1 MNYKSLLLLLSIVSL
16 NMLAQDRKTNI
27 VPQLTSN
34 NIKQVIAA
42 MTLEEKASLL
52 LGTNKKIS
60 NGPVVGNSE
69 GRIKGAAGY
78 TMGIERFGIPGTVLA
93 DGPAGVRIDPTRKDD
108 TKTYYATAWPVGTLL
123 ASSWDTALVEKVG
136 VAFGKEVKDYGIDV
150 ILAPGLNIQKD
161 PLCGRNFEYYSE
173 DPFVSGYIAA
183 AIVKGIQSN
192 GVGTS
197 IKHFAVNNQE
207 SNRDKVNAIVSER
220 ALREIYLKGFEIA
233 VKEGHPWTVMSS
245 YNKLNGTYTSQRY
258 DLLTQILRDEWG
270 FKGYVMTDWFGGDDS
285 VTQMKAGNDLIMP
298 GGSSYYKKIVDAVN
312 NGTLD
317 IKVLDKNVE
326 RILNVIVQTPTFK
339 NYNCSNTPDLK
350 ANAIL
355 AREAAS
361 ESMVLLK
368 NNDNILPLKND
379 TKIAVFGIASY
390 NTYVGGTGSG
400 GVNMAYTVSFA
411 DGMKNAGYRLDENLE
426 TNYTKHIAQDK
437 LNHPK
442 KSLITIGMPR
452 MIPELSPTLDDLEK
466 SAIESDV
473 AIFTIGRNAGEG
485 ADRKIID
492 NFDLSEIEKTLIKN
506 IADAFHSKGKKL
518 IVVMNIGGVIE
529 TASWKDNS
537 DAILLAWQ
545 PGQEAGNAFADVL
558 RGIVNPSGKLATT
571 FPMKYTDLPSSK
583 NFPGFPADR
592 PIEHVY
598 EDGIYVGY
606 RYFNTFGVKT
616 SFPFGYGLSYSS
628 FDYSGLKLSSS
639 TFKGVIKATV
649 TITNTGKIAGKEVVQ
664 LYLSAPKKDIDK
676 PVQELKGFAKTVLLT
691 PGDSQTITFTLTPRD
706 LSSFITEQTAWIAHA
721 GQYKL
726 NIATS
731 SEDIKLSKTFK
742 LPKDLV
748 VEKVNKALVPESTI
762 NELKSLSATK

>member
-1 MNYKSLLLLLSIVSL
+1 MNYKLLLLLSIVSL
-16 NMLAQDRKTNI
+16 NMLAQDKKVSI
-27 VPQLTSN
+27 DLKLTSN
-34 NIKQVIAA
+34 NIKQVIAV
-42 MTLEEKASLL
+42 MTLEEKASLV

-60 NGPVVGNSE
+60 NSPIVGNSE

-183 AIVKGIQSN
+183 AIVRGIQSN

-285 VTQMKAGNDLIMP
+285 VIQMKAGNDLIMP

-350 ANAIL
+350 ASALL

-368 NNDNILPLKND
+368 NNDNILPLKNA

-411 DGMKNAGYRLDENLE
+411 DGMKNAGYRLDKNLE
-426 TNYTKHIAQDK
+426 TNYTKHIQQDK

-442 KSLITIGMPR
+442 KSLITLGTPR
-452 MIPELSPTLDDLEK
+452 MIPELSPSLDDLEK
-466 SAIESDV
+466 RAIESDV

-506 IADAFHSKGKKL
+506 IADAFHAKGKKL

-529 TASWKDNS
+529 TASWKDNA

-558 RGIVNPSGKLATT
+558 KGLVNPSGKLATT

-583 NFPGFPADR
+583 NFPGFPVDR

-628 FDYSGLKLSSS
+628 FDYSRLKLSSS
-639 TFKGVIKATV
+639 TFKGVIKAKV

-664 LYLSAPKKDIDK
+664 LYLSTPKKDIDK
-676 PVQELKGFAKTVLLT
+676 PLQELKGFAKTVLLK
-691 PGDSQTITFTLTPRD
+691 PGASQTITFTLTPRD
-706 LSSFITEQTAWIAHA
+706 LSSFNTEQTAWIANA

-731 SEDIKLSKTFK
+731 SEYIKLSKSFK

-748 VEKVNKALVPESTI
+748 VEKVNKVLVPESTI
-762 NELKSLSATK
+762 NELKSLTVTK

>member
-136 VAFGKEVKDYGIDV
+136 VAFGKEGKDYGIDV

-691 PGDSQTITFTLTPRD
+691 PGASQTITFTLTPKD
-706 LSSFITEQTAWIAHA
+706 LSSFITEQTAWIADA